1 MNLKDLKEI
10 SALVEAKYE
19 VRRQAFQTIVAKEN
33 DLRSELRRIDIQAQ
47 TARQSV
53 VPSMQSIGADVI
65 WKRWV
70 GRAKASLNT
79 KLALVLAEKEQHIR
93 QVRQAYGKVIAA
105 ERLIEDLSDRDRKAL
120 NDLALGEAIESQIF
134 SQRQSLDT
142 FNTEV
147 LADVRVKR

>member
-1 MNLKDLKEI
+1 
-10 SALVEAKYE
+10 
-19 VRRQAFQTIVAKEN
+19 
-33 DLRSELRRIDIQAQ
+33 
-47 TARQSV
+47 
-53 VPSMQSIGADVI
+53 MQSIGADVI